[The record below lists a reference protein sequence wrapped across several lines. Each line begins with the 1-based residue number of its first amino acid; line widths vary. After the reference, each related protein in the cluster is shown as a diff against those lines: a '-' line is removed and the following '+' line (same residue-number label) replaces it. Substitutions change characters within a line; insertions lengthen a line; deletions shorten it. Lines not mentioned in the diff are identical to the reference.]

1 MGRNLDGQFGG
12 TRSGEVVQDSIG
24 PIQPL
29 DSILLLRLL
38 MLLLRFVLFCRTVV
52 DVSLGFLFVV
62 VAALLHLPQIVGRPH
77 VPVLRRQRPNTAGAL
92 FQGAT
97 RGDPPRHGYLLLLQV
112 QRQRVAVVERRRGLL
127 GGLLVL
133 ARLGLENERLQHQLP
148 VLLLWRKVAGLRLRP
163 RSRPLLEL
171 HLRGR
176 QRQRRLRR
184 LPQYRLRLRVSNS
197 LHLKLPLRLWLW
209 LRLWLRLR
217 LELRLWLSLRLRLE
231 LRLLLNAL

>member
-1 MGRNLDGQFGG
+1 LGLGRNLDGQFGG

-38 MLLLRFVLFCRTVV
+38 VLLLRFVLFCRTVV
-52 DVSLGFLFVV
+52 DVSLRFLSVV
-62 VAALLHLPQIVGRPH
+62 VAALLHHPQIVGRPH
-77 VPVLRRQRPNTAGAL
+77 VPVLRRQRPITAGAL

-112 QRQRVAVVERRRGLL
+112 QRQRVAVVERRRGRLL

-148 VLLLWRKVAGLRLRP
+148 VLLLRRKVAGLRLRP

-197 LHLKLPLRLWLW
+197 RDLKLPLRLWL
-209 LRLWLRLR
+209 RLR
-217 LELRLWLSLRLRLE
+217 LRLWLSLRLRLE
-231 LRLLLNAL
+231 LRLLLNVL

>member
-29 DSILLLRLL
+29 ASIRLLRLL
-38 MLLLRFVLFCRTVV
+38 VLLLCFVLFCRTVV

-62 VAALLHLPQIVGRPH
+62 VAALLHHPQIVGRPH
-77 VPVLRRQRPNTAGAL
+77 VPVLRRQRPSTAGAL

-97 RGDPPRHGYLLLLQV
+97 RGDPPCHGYLLLPQV
-112 QRQRVAVVERRRGLL
+112 QRQRVAVVERRRGRLL
-127 GGLLVL
+127 SRLVL

-148 VLLLWRKVAGLRLRP
+148 VLLLRRKVAGLRLRP

-197 LHLKLPLRLWLW
+197 RDLKLPLQ
-209 LRLWLRLR
+209 LWLRLR
-217 LELRLWLSLRLRLE
+217 LRLRLWLSLRLRLE
-231 LRLLLNAL
+231 LRLLLNVL